1 MWSKVAICV
10 ALVTQYKTGEGIVL
24 DITQQ
29 SRLDSSQFSRQQ
41 LGGMSRACNML
52 IQAERLYEQDPS
64 HQHEVLLK
72 TARRLLNSL
81 QAEFQ
86 KRA

>member
-1 MWSKVAICV
+1 MWSKVAICD
-10 ALVTQYKTGEGIVL
+10 ALVNEYKTGEGIVL
-24 DITQQ
+24 DITEQ
-29 SRLDSSQFSRQQ
+29 SKLDSIHFSRQQ

-86 KRA
+86 KRT

>member
-1 MWSKVAICV
+1 MWSKVAICI
-10 ALVTQYKTGEGIVL
+10 ALADKYKTGEGIVL
-24 DITQQ
+24 DITQE
-29 SRLDSSQFSRQQ
+29 SRPDSSHFSRQQ

-86 KRA
+86 KAT

>member
-10 ALVTQYKTGEGIVL
+10 ALTDKYKTGEGIVL
-24 DITQQ
+24 DITQE
-29 SRLDSSQFSRQQ
+29 SRPDSSRFSRQQ

-86 KRA
+86 KGT

>member
-10 ALVTQYKTGEGIVL
+10 ALDGEYKTGEGIVL
-24 DITQQ
+24 DIT
-29 SRLDSSQFSRQQ
+29 SHSKLDSSHFSRQQ

-52 IQAERLYEQDPS
+52 IQAERLYERDPS

-72 TARRLLNSL
+72 TARRLLHSL
-81 QAEFQ
+81 QAEFEKQ
-86 KRA
+86 A